1 MRPFKYTPAK
11 DPASATTLL
20 TGNTNAKFLAGG
32 TNLLDLM
39 KEDVE
44 RPDELI
50 DITRL
55 SLTQIKPIAAG
66 TNKGGLS
73 IGGLGNNTDAANH
86 PLIRQN
92 YPLLTQAILAG
103 ASGQIRNMATNG
115 GNLLQRTRCPY
126 FYEVAM
132 PCNKRE
138 PGTGCGALE
147 GINRMHAIF
156 GWSEKCVAVYP
167 SDMAV
172 ALAAL
177 EAFVTVRSAAGQ
189 ERSIPFAGF
198 HRLPGDT
205 PEQDTN
211 LAHGE
216 LITAIELPK
225 NNFADHSYYLKVRD
239 RASYAFALI
248 SVAAALETER
258 SDGSG
263 NKIVQARIA
272 MGGVAHKPW
281 RALKAEQMLVGKEAT
296 EANFKLAA
304 DAEMADAKPL
314 EHNKF
319 KVELGNR
326 SIVRALQMALNSGK
340 S

>member
-1 MRPFKYTPAK
+1 MRPFKYTNAK
-11 DPASATTLL
+11 DAAAASRLL
-20 TGNTNAKFLAGG
+20 AANPNAKFLAGG

-55 SLTQIKPIAAG
+55 NLTQITALPS
-66 TNKGGLS
+66 GGLS
-73 IGGLGNNTDAANH
+73 LGGLGKNTDAANH
-86 PLIRQN
+86 PLVRQN

-115 GNLLQRTRCPY
+115 GNMLQRTRCPY
-126 FYEVAM
+126 FYEVSM

-138 PGTGCGALE
+138 PASGCGALE
-147 GINRMHAIF
+147 GINRNHAIF

-177 EAFVTVRSAAGQ
+177 DATVKVRNPSGQ
-189 ERSIPFAGF
+189 ERSIPFADF

-205 PEQDTN
+205 PEEETN
-211 LAHGE
+211 LEPGE
-216 LITAIELPK
+216 LIVAIELPK
-225 NNFADHSYYLKVRD
+225 NNFAKNSYYLKVRD
-239 RASYAFALI
+239 RASYAFALV
-248 SVAAALETER
+248 SVAAALELEGKR
-258 SDGSG
+258 I
-263 NKIVQARIA
+263 KQVRIA

-281 RALKAEQMLVGKEAT
+281 RALEAEKILVGHEAT
-296 EANFKLAA
+296 LENFKRAA
-304 DAEMADAKPL
+304 DAEMATARPL

-326 SIVRALQMALNSGK
+326 SIVHALDMAMRGGK

>member
-1 MRPFKYTPAK
+1 MRPFTYTRAT
-11 DPASATTLL
+11 DATSAIKLL
-20 TGNTNAKFLAGG
+20 AENPHAKFLAGG

-44 RPDELI
+44 RPTALI
-50 DITRL
+50 DISDL
-55 SLTQIKPIAAG
+55 DLNDIKPITAG
-66 TNKGGLS
+66 VNQGGISL
-73 IGGLGNNTDAANH
+73 GGLGKNTDAANH
-86 PLIRQN
+86 PLVRQH
-92 YPLLTQAILAG
+92 YPLLSQAILAG

-138 PGTGCGALE
+138 PGTGCGARD

-156 GWSEKCVAVYP
+156 GWSEHCVAVYP
-167 SDMAV
+167 SDLAV
-172 ALAAL
+172 ALTAL
-177 EAFVTVRSAAGQ
+177 DAGVIVRSANGQ
-189 ERSIPFAGF
+189 QRRIPIADFY
-198 HRLPGDT
+198 RLPGDE
-205 PEQDTN
+205 PEKDTN
-211 LAHGE
+211 LPHGE

-225 NNFADHSYYLKVRD
+225 NRFANQSYYLKVRD
-239 RASYAFALI
+239 RASYAFALV
-248 SVAAALETER
+248 SVAAALETE
-258 SDGSG
+258 G
-263 NKIVQARIA
+263 NTIKQARIA

-314 EHNKF
+314 THNAF

-326 SIVRALQMALNSGK
+326 SIVLALRMAVNGGK
-340 S
+340 A

>member
-1 MRPFKYTPAK
+1 MRPFTYTRAK
-11 DPASATTLL
+11 DATSAINQLAK
-20 TGNTNAKFLAGG
+20 NPNAKFLAGG

-44 RPDELI
+44 RPNELV
-50 DITRL
+50 DISELGL
-55 SLTQIKPIAAG
+55 SEIKAITNGPQI
-66 TNKGGLS
+66 GGVS
-73 IGGLGNNTDAANH
+73 IGGLGKNTDAANH
-86 PLIRQN
+86 SLIRQN

-132 PCNKRE
+132 PCNKRQ
-138 PGTGCGALE
+138 PNRNDGPSGCSALE

-156 GWSEKCVAVYP
+156 GWTEKCVAVYP

-177 EAFVTVRSAAGQ
+177 DAVVNVRNASGQ
-189 ERSIPFAGF
+189 ERTISFTDF
-198 HRLPGDT
+198 HRLPGDK

-225 NNFADHSYYLKVRD
+225 NNFAATSYYLKVRD
-239 RASYAFALI
+239 RASYAFALV
-248 SVAAALETER
+248 SVAAALEVN
-258 SDGSG
+258 GS
-263 NKIVQARIA
+263 KIVKARIA

-281 RALKAEQMLVGKEAT
+281 RALKAEKILVGKEAT
-296 EANFKLAA
+296 AANFKLAA

-314 EHNKF
+314 EHNRF

-326 SIVRALQMALNSGK
+326 SIVLALQMALNGGK
-340 S
+340 A

>member
-1 MRPFKYTPAK
+1 MRPFIYSRAK
-11 DPASATTLL
+11 DPASATKQLA
-20 TGNTNAKFLAGG
+20 GNPNAKFLAGG

-44 RPDELI
+44 RPDSLI

-55 SLTQIKPIAAG
+55 SLTEIKTLTTGA
-66 TNKGGLS
+66 NKGGLS
-73 IGGLGNNTDAANH
+73 IGGLGKNTDAANH
-86 PLIRQN
+86 LLVRQN
-92 YPLLTQAILAG
+92 YPLLTLAILAG

-138 PGTGCGALE
+138 PGSGCGALE

-177 EAFVTVRSAAGQ
+177 DAVVRVRNADGQ
-189 ERSIPFAGF
+189 ERVIPFADF
-198 HRLPGDT
+198 HRLPGNT
-205 PEQDTN
+205 PEKDTN
-211 LAHGE
+211 LGHSE

-225 NNFADHSYYLKVRD
+225 NNFADKSYYLKVRD

-248 SVAAALETER
+248 SVAAAVEIEP
-258 SDGSG
+258 SG
-263 NKIVQARIA
+263 NKIVQARVA
-272 MGGVAHKPW
+272 LGGVAHKPW
-281 RALKAEQMLVGKEAT
+281 RAIKAEQLLVGKEAT

-304 DAEMADAKPL
+304 EAEMADAKPL
-314 EHNKF
+314 EHNAF
-319 KVELGNR
+319 KVELGKQ
-326 SIVRALQMALNSGK
+326 SIVRALQMAMNGGK

>member
-1 MRPFKYTPAK
+1 MRPFKYTNPK
-11 DPASATTLL
+11 DATAASQLVTA
-20 TGNTNAKFLAGG
+20 NPNAKFLAGG

-55 SLTQIKPIAAG
+55 NLTQIKALPA
-66 TNKGGLS
+66 GGLS
-73 IGGLGNNTDAANH
+73 LGGLGKNTDAANH
-86 PLIRQN
+86 PLVRQN

-115 GNLLQRTRCPY
+115 GNMLQRTRCPY
-126 FYEVAM
+126 FYEVSM

-138 PGTGCGALE
+138 PDRYDGPSGCGALE
-147 GINRMHAIF
+147 GINHNHAIF

-167 SDMAV
+167 SDMAI

-177 EAFVTVRSAAGQ
+177 DSVVKVRNASGQ
-189 ERSIPFAGF
+189 ERSIPFADF

-205 PEQDTN
+205 PEKETN
-211 LAHGE
+211 LEPGE
-216 LITAIELPK
+216 LIVAIELPK
-225 NNFADHSYYLKVRD
+225 NNFAKNSYYLKVRD

-248 SVAAALETER
+248 SVAAALELEDNR
-258 SDGSG
+258 I
-263 NKIVQARIA
+263 KQVRIA

-281 RALKAEQMLVGKEAT
+281 RALEAEKLLVGKEAT
-296 EANFKLAA
+296 AENFKRAA
-304 DAEMADAKPL
+304 DAEMAAARPL

-326 SIVRALQMALNSGK
+326 SIVHALEMAARGGK

>member
-1 MRPFKYTPAK
+1 MRPFTYTRANDLP
-11 DPASATTLL
+11 SATKLL
-20 TGNTNAKFLAGG
+20 AGNPNAKFLAGG

-44 RPDELI
+44 RPSELV

-55 SLTQIKPIAAG
+55 SLTQIKPVAVGA
-66 TNKGGLS
+66 NKGGLS
-73 IGGLGNNTDAANH
+73 IGGLGKNTDAANH

-126 FYEVAM
+126 FYEVSM

-172 ALAAL
+172 ALSAL
-177 EAFVTVRSAAGQ
+177 DAVVTVRKANGQ
-189 ERSIPFAGF
+189 ERIIPFAEF
-198 HRLPGDT
+198 HRLPGDK

-211 LAHGE
+211 LNHGE
-216 LITAIELPK
+216 LITAIELPR
-225 NNFADHSYYLKVRD
+225 NNFADKSYYLKVRD
-239 RASYAFALI
+239 RASYAFALV
-248 SVAAALETER
+248 SVAAALEST
-258 SDGSG
+258 G
-263 NKIVQARIA
+263 NRIVQARIA

-281 RALKAEQMLVGKEAT
+281 RALKAEQLLVGKEAT
-296 EANFKLAA
+296 EANFKRAA
-304 DAEMADAKPL
+304 EAEMADAKPL
-314 EHNKF
+314 EHNAF
-319 KVELGNR
+319 KVELGKR
-326 SIVRALQMALNSGK
+326 SIVRALQMAMNGGK